1 MKNGTARM
9 IGLFA
14 VLLPAAALAAQSG
27 SVPAS
32 GSSTLPHQLQRTRAE
47 LQVQRA
53 QTDRLR
59 TRVKDLEQNSAAT
72 RAQLQQR
79 DREIDELRRK
89 LAGLPPPPGSASP
102 SSAGH

>member
-1 MKNGTARM
+1 M

-59 TRVKDLEQNSAAT
+59 TRVKDLEQDSAAT
-72 RAQLQQR
+72 RAQLEQR

-102 SSAGH
+102 RPAGH